1 MAAARELEASRPG
14 GPTPGSPGA
23 SAPACP
29 WRAHGAGVP
38 ARPAPCTSPRPRRR
52 RHPPPAATAAPPAGA
67 GPGAG
72 ARGPGPGAGPGG
84 SPPPAPWYVPAY
96 GVRAGPQGLGGGV
109 RVPRARPTDSA
120 RRARGRYSAPAGPR
134 AECGRARAN
143 WGPERRARA
152 AFQQQV
158 ASRVWGAESGRRGR
172 AGGGLSAW
180 GRCPRALGGSL
191 RRVRGTLEVAA
202 WPGRLHSNGPGPVA
216 ARIPAGGR
224 RGATQPVGAPAVA
237 AVSLAPP
244 PAFFPGEALAAQAP
258 VRARQGRAPVTRERR
273 L

>member
-1 MAAARELEASRPG
+1 MARGCRPG
-14 GPTPGSPGA
+14 PPRAPPRGPGA
-23 SAPACP
+23 
-29 WRAHGAGVP
+29 AGIRLP
-38 ARPAPCTSPRPRRR
+38 PRRR
-52 RHPPPAATAAPPAGA
+52 LLRRAR
-67 GPGAG
+67 
-72 ARGPGPGAGPGG
+72 ARGPGPGAGAGAGG
-84 SPPPAPWYVPAY
+84 GARREPPARAL
-96 GVRAGPQGLGGGV
+96 VRPGLRRPRGAA
-109 RVPRARPTDSA
+109 RARRRRSRSSCQPTDSA